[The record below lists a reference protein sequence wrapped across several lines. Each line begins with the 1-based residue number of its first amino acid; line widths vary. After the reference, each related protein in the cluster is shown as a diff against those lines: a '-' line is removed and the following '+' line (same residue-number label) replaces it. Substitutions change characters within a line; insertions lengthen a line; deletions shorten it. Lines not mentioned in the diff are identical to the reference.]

1 MNVGWKRLIAGKD
14 CRDASPWQFYLHCGI
29 EESGIHGM
37 ICTVCHQVFRHPSE
51 YRTRSM
57 GKQLLAEAHIARF
70 NQLIKL
76 EVAEMT
82 TSTVDETA
90 WAILSRQGNREN
102 TIVSS

>member
-1 MNVGWKRLIAGKD
+1 
-14 CRDASPWQFYLHCGI
+14 
-29 EESGIHGM
+29 
-37 ICTVCHQVFRHPSE
+37 
-51 YRTRSM
+51 M

-90 WAILSRQGNREN
+90 LAILSRRGNREN